1 MDETNRMPNQEKSTA
16 QRLGYAADVRVLILN
31 ADDFGMCHDQNEGV
45 MRGLKDGLFT
55 SSTILVTC
63 PWFEEAAD
71 FARANPAADLGVHL
85 TLTAEW
91 DRYKWG
97 PVLGWHAVPS
107 LVDERGYLWQTVAQV
122 YEHARLDEAEAE
134 LRAQIE
140 KAFAA
145 GIDVTHFDSH
155 MGTLQLRADYHEI
168 YARLA
173 DEYRVPIRLASR
185 RRMSTEGMGSTLDLL
200 DAFGV
205 VTPDHLVFNGPPS
218 VGETE
223 TYWTNLLRTLKP
235 GVTEILCHPALARD
249 ELKSCARDAFQREAD
264 FRYFTSDKTRQL
276 VKGEGIELLGFRELR
291 DLMRQNSTSGSPS
304 RSGRG

>member
-1 MDETNRMPNQEKSTA
+1 MFS
-16 QRLGYAADVRVLILN
+16 
-31 ADDFGMCHDQNEGV
+31 
-45 MRGLKDGLFT
+45 

-63 PWFEEAAD
+63 PWFEEAAAY
-71 FARANPAADLGVHL
+71 ARNYPNADLGVHL

-97 PVLGWHAVPS
+97 PVLGRDAVPS
-107 LVDERGYLWQTVAQV
+107 LVDARGYLWQTVAQV

-145 GIDVTHFDSH
+145 GIDATHLDSH

-173 DEYRVPIRLASR
+173 DEYRLPIRLASR
-185 RRMSTEGMGSTLDLL
+185 RRLGIEGMGAI
-200 DAFGV
+200 DASGV
-205 VTPDHLVFNGPPS
+205 VTPDHLVFYGPPT
-218 VGETE
+218 VPETE
-223 TYWTNLLRTLKP
+223 SYWTNLIRTLKP
-235 GVTEILCHPALARD
+235 GVTEILCHPAVARD
-249 ELKSCARDAFQREAD
+249 ELKSCARDAMQRDAD

-276 VKGEGIELLGFRELR
+276 IKDEGVAMVGFRELR
-291 DLMRQNSTSGSPS
+291 NLMRGKN
-304 RSGRG
+304 

>member
-1 MDETNRMPNQEKSTA
+1 MANNNYTKSTA
-16 QRLGYAADVRVLILN
+16 ERLGYAADARVLILN

-45 MRGLKDGLFT
+45 MTGLKDGVFT

-63 PWFEEAAD
+63 PWFEEAAA
-71 FARANPAADLGVHL
+71 FARSNPDADLGVHL

-91 DRYKWG
+91 DSYKWG
-97 PVLGWHAVPS
+97 PVSAGHAVPS

-122 YEHARLDEAEAE
+122 YEHARLDEAETE

-140 KAFAA
+140 KAVAA
-145 GIDVTHFDSH
+145 GIDVTHLDSH

-173 DEYRVPIRLASR
+173 NEYRVPIRLASR
-185 RRMSTEGMGSTLDLL
+185 RRMGTEGMGAILDKL

-218 VGETE
+218 VPETDS
-223 TYWTNLLRTLKP
+223 YWTNLIRTLKP
-235 GVTEILCHPALARD
+235 GVTEILCHPAIARD

-264 FRYFTSDKTRQL
+264 FRYFTSDETRKL
-276 VKGEGIELLGFRELR
+276 IADAGVEMVGFRKLR
-291 DLMRQNSTSGSPS
+291 DLMRGN
-304 RSGRG
+304 

>member
-1 MDETNRMPNQEKSTA
+1 MEPKEKIPIRAETTA
-16 QRLGYAADVRVLILN
+16 ERLGHAPQARVLIVN

-45 MRGLKDGLFT
+45 IRGLTDGLFT

-71 FARANPAADLGVHL
+71 FARIDPAADLGVHL

-97 PVLGWHAVPS
+97 PVLGRRAVPS

-140 KAFAA
+140 KALAA
-145 GIDVTHFDSH
+145 GIDVTHLDSH

-168 YARLA
+168 YLRLA
-173 DEYRVPIRLASR
+173 NEYRVPIRLASR
-185 RRMSTEGMGSTLDLL
+185 RRMSTEGMGAILDQL
-200 DAFGV
+200 DAFGI
-205 VTPDHLVFNGPPS
+205 VTPDHLVFTGPSS

-223 TYWTNLLRTLKP
+223 SYWTNLICDLKA

-249 ELKSCARDAFQREAD
+249 ELKSCAHDAFQREAD
-264 FRYFTSDKTRQL
+264 LRYFTSEKARQ
-276 VKGEGIELLGFRELR
+276 VIAAEGVELAGFRRLR
-291 DLMRQNSTSGSPS
+291 DLMRQDSPS
-304 RSGRG
+304 SD

>member
-1 MDETNRMPNQEKSTA
+1 MANQEKLTA
-16 QRLGYAADVRVLILN
+16 ERLGYAADARVLILN
-31 ADDFGMCHDQNEGV
+31 ADDFGMCHDQKEGV
-45 MRGLKDGLFT
+45 IRGLKEGLFT

-63 PWFEEAAD
+63 PWFEEAAE
-71 FARANPAADLGVHL
+71 FARNNPDADLGVHL

-97 PVLGWHAVPS
+97 PVSRRHAVPS

-122 YEHARLDEAEAE
+122 YEHARLDQAEAE
-134 LRAQIE
+134 LRVQIE

-145 GIDVTHFDSH
+145 GIDATHLDSH

-173 DEYRVPIRLASR
+173 NDYRLPIRLASR
-185 RRMSTEGMGSTLDLL
+185 RRIGAEGMGAILDQL

-205 VTPDHLVFNGPPS
+205 VTPDHLVFHGPSS
-218 VGETE
+218 VAETGS
-223 TYWTNLLRTLKP
+223 YWTNLLRTLKP
-235 GVTEILCHPALARD
+235 GVTEILCHPAIARD
-249 ELKSCARDAFQREAD
+249 ELKSCARDAMQREAD

-276 VKGEGIELLGFRELR
+276 IMDEGVEMVGFRELR
-291 DLMRQNSTSGSPS
+291 DLMRGNSNSGSPS
-304 RSGRG
+304 LKGRG

>member
-1 MDETNRMPNQEKSTA
+1 MADETKSTA
-16 QRLGYAADVRVLILN
+16 ERLGYAADARVLILN

-45 MRGLKDGLFT
+45 IRGLQEGLFT

-63 PWFEEAAD
+63 PWFEEAAE
-71 FARANPAADLGVHL
+71 FARNYPAADLGVHL

-97 PVLGWHAVPS
+97 PVLGRDAVPS

-145 GIDVTHFDSH
+145 GIDATHLDSH

-173 DEYRVPIRLASR
+173 DEYRLPIRLASR
-185 RRMSTEGMGSTLDLL
+185 RRIGTEGMGAILDQL
-200 DAFGV
+200 DAAGV
-205 VTPDHLVFNGPPS
+205 VTPDHLVFYGPSS
-218 VGETE
+218 VAETE
-223 TYWTNLLRTLKP
+223 SYWTNLIRTLKP
-235 GVTEILCHPALARD
+235 GLTEILCHPALARY
-249 ELKSCARDAFQREAD
+249 ELKSCARDALQREAD
-264 FRYFTSDKTRQL
+264 FHYFTSDKTRQL
-276 VKGEGIELLGFRELR
+276 IKDEVRRDGRFPRAARSDAPGFFIRFPFPLGKGLGVR
-291 DLMRQNSTSGSPS
+291 
-304 RSGRG
+304 

>member
-1 MDETNRMPNQEKSTA
+1 MANHEKEISTA
-16 QRLGYAADVRVLILN
+16 ERLGYKADARALIIN

-45 MRGLKDGLFT
+45 MTGLKEGLFT

-71 FARANPAADLGVHL
+71 FARTNLGADLGVHL

-91 DRYKWG
+91 DSYKWG
-97 PVLGWHAVPS
+97 PVLGGHAGPS

-140 KAFAA
+140 KAVAA
-145 GIDVTHFDSH
+145 GIDVTHLDSH
-155 MGTLQLRADYHEI
+155 MGTLQLRLDYHEI

-173 DEYRVPIRLASR
+173 NDYRVPIRLASR
-185 RRMSTEGMGSTLDLL
+185 RRMGTDGMGAILDQL

-205 VTPDHLVFNGPPS
+205 VTPDHLVFNGPSS

-223 TYWTNLLRTLKP
+223 KHWTNLIRALKP
-235 GVTEILCHPALARD
+235 GVTEILCHPAIARE
-249 ELKSCARDAFQREAD
+249 ELKGCAHDPFQREAD
-264 FRYFTSDKTRQL
+264 FRYFTSEKARRLIKD
-276 VKGEGIELLGFRELR
+276 EGIERAGFRKLR
-291 DLMRQNSTSGSPS
+291 DLMRGKN
-304 RSGRG
+304 

>member
-1 MDETNRMPNQEKSTA
+1 MTKMADQEKSTA
-16 QRLGYAADVRVLILN
+16 ERLGYAADARVLILN

-45 MRGLKDGLFT
+45 IRGLKEGLFT

-63 PWFEEAAD
+63 PWFEEVAE
-71 FARANPAADLGVHL
+71 FARNNPNADLGVHL

-97 PVLGWHAVPS
+97 PVLGPRAVPS

-122 YEHARLDEAEAE
+122 YEHARLDQAEAE
-134 LRAQIE
+134 LREQIE

-145 GIDVTHFDSH
+145 GIDATHLDSH

-173 DEYRVPIRLASR
+173 NEYRLPIRLASR
-185 RRMSTEGMGSTLDLL
+185 RRLGREGMGAILDQL
-200 DAFGV
+200 DAAGV
-205 VTPDHLVFNGPPS
+205 VTPDHLVFYGPPS
-218 VGETE
+218 VAETE

-235 GVTEILCHPALARD
+235 GVTEILCHPAIARD
-249 ELKSCARDAFQREAD
+249 ELRTCARDAMQREAD
-264 FRYFTSDKTRQL
+264 FRYFTSDQTRQL
-276 VKGEGIELLGFRELR
+276 IKDEGVEMVGFRELR
-291 DLMRQNSTSGSPS
+291 DLMRGKS
-304 RSGRG
+304 

>member
-1 MDETNRMPNQEKSTA
+1 MPNQPKSTA
-16 QRLGYAADVRVLILN
+16 ERLGYVADARVLIVN

-45 MRGLKDGLFT
+45 IRGLTDGLFT

-71 FARANPAADLGVHL
+71 FARSNPAADLGVHL

-91 DRYKWG
+91 DPYKWG
-97 PVLGWHAVPS
+97 PVLGRRAVPS

-122 YEHARLDEAEAE
+122 YEHARLDEAESE

-140 KAFAA
+140 KALAA
-145 GIDVTHFDSH
+145 GIDVTHLDSH

-168 YARLA
+168 YTRLA
-173 DEYRVPIRLASR
+173 NEYRVPIRLASR
-185 RRMSTEGMGSTLDLL
+185 RRMRDGGMGAILDQL
-200 DAFGV
+200 DACGI
-205 VTPDHLVFNGPPS
+205 VTPDHLVFEGPPA

-223 TYWTNLLRTLKP
+223 SYWTNLIRTLKP
-235 GVTEILCHPALARD
+235 GVTEVLCHPAYARD

-264 FRYFTSDKTRQL
+264 FRYFTSEKPRSLIAEERVEL
-276 VKGEGIELLGFRELR
+276 VGFRKLR
-291 DLMRQNSTSGSPS
+291 DLMRV
-304 RSGRG
+304 

>member
-1 MDETNRMPNQEKSTA
+1 MANETKSTA
-16 QRLGYAADVRVLILN
+16 ERLGYAADARVLILN

-45 MRGLKDGLFT
+45 IRGLKEGLFT

-63 PWFEEAAD
+63 PWFEEAAE
-71 FARANPAADLGVHL
+71 FARNNPDADLGVHL

-97 PVLGWHAVPS
+97 PVLGPRAVPS

-122 YEHARLDEAEAE
+122 YEHARLDQAEAE
-134 LRAQIE
+134 LREQIE

-145 GIDVTHFDSH
+145 GIDATHLDSH

-173 DEYRVPIRLASR
+173 NDYRLPIRLASR
-185 RRMSTEGMGSTLDLL
+185 RRIGTEGMGAILDQL
-200 DAFGV
+200 DAAGV
-205 VTPDHLVFNGPPS
+205 VTPDHLVFHGPSS
-218 VGETE
+218 VAETE
-223 TYWTNLLRTLKP
+223 PYWTNLLRTLKP
-235 GVTEILCHPALARD
+235 GVTEILCHPAIARD
-249 ELKSCARDAFQREAD
+249 ELRTCARDAMQREAD
-264 FRYFTSDKTRQL
+264 FRYFTSDQTRQL
-276 VKGEGIELLGFRELR
+276 IKDEGVEMTGFRELR
-291 DLMRQNSTSGSPS
+291 DLMRGASPSSSPS

>member
-1 MDETNRMPNQEKSTA
+1 MANQEKSTA
-16 QRLGYAADVRVLILN
+16 ERLGYAADAPVLILN

-45 MRGLKDGLFT
+45 MTGLKEGVFT

-63 PWFEEAAD
+63 PWFEEAAA
-71 FARANPAADLGVHL
+71 FARSNPAADLGVHL

-91 DRYKWG
+91 DTYKWG
-97 PVLGWHAVPS
+97 PVSARHAVPS

-140 KAFAA
+140 KAVAA
-145 GIDVTHFDSH
+145 GVDVTHLDSH

-173 DEYRVPIRLASR
+173 NDYRVPIRLASR
-185 RRMSTEGMGSTLDLL
+185 RRMGTDGMGAILDQL

-205 VTPDHLVFNGPPS
+205 VTPDHLVFNGPSSAP
-218 VGETE
+218 ETD

-235 GVTEILCHPALARD
+235 GVTEILCHPALARE

-264 FRYFTSDKTRQL
+264 FRYFTSDRTRQL
-276 VKGEGIELLGFRELR
+276 IADSGIKMVGFRELR
-291 DLMRQNSTSGSPS
+291 DLMR
-304 RSGRG
+304 GRN

>member
-1 MDETNRMPNQEKSTA
+1 MTKMADQEKSTA
-16 QRLGYAADVRVLILN
+16 ERLGYAADARVLILN

-45 MRGLKDGLFT
+45 IRGLKEGLFT

-71 FARANPAADLGVHL
+71 FARKNPAADLDVHL

-91 DRYKWG
+91 DTYKWG
-97 PVLGWHAVPS
+97 PVLGARAVPS

-122 YEHARLDEAEAE
+122 YEHERLDEAEAE

-140 KAFAA
+140 KAVAT
-145 GIDVTHFDSH
+145 GIDVSHLDSH
-155 MGTLQLRADYHEI
+155 MGTLQLRQEYHEI

-173 DEYRVPIRLASR
+173 NEYRLPIRLASR
-185 RRMSTEGMGSTLDLL
+185 RRLGREGMGAILDQL
-200 DAFGV
+200 DAAGV
-205 VTPDHLVFNGPPS
+205 VTPDHLVFYGPPS
-218 VGETE
+218 VAETE

-235 GVTEILCHPALARD
+235 GVTEILCHPAIARD
-249 ELKSCARDAFQREAD
+249 ELRTCARDAMQREAD
-264 FRYFTSDKTRQL
+264 FRYFTSDQTRQL
-276 VKGEGIELLGFRELR
+276 IKDEGVEMTGFRELR
-291 DLMRQNSTSGSPS
+291 DLMRGASPSSSPS

>member
-1 MDETNRMPNQEKSTA
+1 MANETKSTA
-16 QRLGYAADVRVLILN
+16 ERLGYAADARVLILN

-45 MRGLKDGLFT
+45 IRGLKEGLFT

-63 PWFEEAAD
+63 PWFEEAAE
-71 FARANPAADLGVHL
+71 FARNNPDADLGVHL

-97 PVLGWHAVPS
+97 PVLGPRAVPS

-122 YEHARLDEAEAE
+122 YEHARLDQAEAE
-134 LRAQIE
+134 LREQIE

-145 GIDVTHFDSH
+145 GIDATHLDSH

-173 DEYRVPIRLASR
+173 TEYRLPIRLASR
-185 RRMSTEGMGSTLDLL
+185 RRLGREGMGAILDQL
-200 DAFGV
+200 DAAGV
-205 VTPDHLVFNGPPS
+205 VTPDHLVFYGPPS
-218 VGETE
+218 VAETE

-235 GVTEILCHPALARD
+235 GVTEILCHPAIARD
-249 ELKSCARDAFQREAD
+249 ELRTCARDAMQREAD
-264 FRYFTSDKTRQL
+264 FRYFTSDQTRQL
-276 VKGEGIELLGFRELR
+276 IKDEGVEMVGFRELR
-291 DLMRQNSTSGSPS
+291 DLMRGKS
-304 RSGRG
+304 

>member
-1 MDETNRMPNQEKSTA
+1 MDPMGKISNRPETMAE
-16 QRLGYAADVRVLILN
+16 RLGYATDARVLILN

-45 MRGLKDGLFT
+45 IRGLTDGLFT

-63 PWFEEAAD
+63 PWFEEAAE
-71 FARANPAADLGVHL
+71 FARTNPAADLGVHL

-97 PVLGWHAVPS
+97 PVLGRRAVPS

-140 KAFAA
+140 KALAA
-145 GIDVTHFDSH
+145 GIDATHLDSH

-168 YARLA
+168 YVRLA
-173 DEYRVPIRLASR
+173 DEYQVPIRLVSR
-185 RRMSTEGMGSTLDLL
+185 RLMSTEGMGAILDLL
-200 DAFGV
+200 DRFGV
-205 VTPDHLVFNGPPS
+205 VTPDHLVFHGPSS

-223 TYWTNLLRTLKP
+223 SYWTKLIRTLQP
-235 GVTEILCHPALARD
+235 GVTEILCHPAIARD
-249 ELKSCARDAFQREAD
+249 ELKSCAHDAFQREAD
-264 FRYFTSDKTRQL
+264 LRYFTSEKARRLIAD
-276 VKGEGIELLGFRELR
+276 EGVELIGFRRLR
-291 DLMRQNSTSGSPS
+291 DLMRDDQA
-304 RSGRG
+304 RA

>member
-1 MDETNRMPNQEKSTA
+1 MADQEKSTA
-16 QRLGYAADVRVLILN
+16 ERLGYAADARVLILN

-45 MRGLKDGLFT
+45 IRGLKEGLFT

-63 PWFEEAAD
+63 PWFEEAAE
-71 FARANPAADLGVHL
+71 FARNNPNADLGVHL

-97 PVLGWHAVPS
+97 PVLGPRAVPS

-122 YEHARLDEAEAE
+122 YEHARLDQAEAE
-134 LRAQIE
+134 LREQIE

-145 GIDVTHFDSH
+145 GIDATHLDSH

-173 DEYRVPIRLASR
+173 TEYRLPIRLASR
-185 RRMSTEGMGSTLDLL
+185 RRLGREGMGAILDQL
-200 DAFGV
+200 DAAGV
-205 VTPDHLVFNGPPS
+205 VTPDHLVFYGPPS
-218 VGETE
+218 VAETE

-235 GVTEILCHPALARD
+235 GVTEILCHPAIARD
-249 ELKSCARDAFQREAD
+249 ELRTCARDAMQREAD
-264 FRYFTSDKTRQL
+264 FRYFTSDQTRQL
-276 VKGEGIELLGFRELR
+276 IKDEGVEMVGFRELR
-291 DLMRQNSTSGSPS
+291 DLMRGKS
-304 RSGRG
+304 

>member
-1 MDETNRMPNQEKSTA
+1 MVPEQGKSTA
-16 QRLGYAADVRVLILN
+16 ERLGHAADERVLIIN

-45 MRGLKDGLFT
+45 IRGLQHGLFT

-63 PWFEEAAD
+63 PWFEEAAA
-71 FARANPAADLGVHL
+71 FARSNPGADLGVHL

-91 DRYKWG
+91 NNYKWG
-97 PVLGWHAVPS
+97 PVLGRRGMPS

-140 KAFAA
+140 KALGA
-145 GIDVTHFDSH
+145 GIDVTHLDSH

-173 DEYRVPIRLASR
+173 NDYRVPLRLASR
-185 RRMSTEGMGSTLDLL
+185 RRMRAEGMGAVLDQL
-200 DAFGV
+200 DADGI
-205 VTPDHLVFNGPPS
+205 VTPDHLVFNGPSSPA
-218 VGETE
+218 ETE
-223 TYWTNLLRTLKP
+223 SYWSNLIRTLKP
-235 GVTEILCHPALARD
+235 GVTEVLCHPAIARD

-264 FRYFTSDKTRQL
+264 FRYFTSATARRLIADEGVRL
-276 VKGEGIELLGFRELR
+276 VGYRALR
-291 DLMRQNSTSGSPS
+291 DVMRGKSDARATS
-304 RSGRG
+304 

>member
-1 MDETNRMPNQEKSTA
+1 MANEIKSTA
-16 QRLGYAADVRVLILN
+16 ERLGYAPDARVLILN

-45 MRGLKDGLFT
+45 MTGLKEGVFT

-63 PWFEEAAD
+63 PWFEEAAE
-71 FARANPAADLGVHL
+71 FARNNPGADLGVHL

-91 DRYKWG
+91 ESYKWG
-97 PVLGWHAVPS
+97 PVSGRRAVPS

-140 KAFAA
+140 KALTA
-145 GIDVTHFDSH
+145 GIDVTHLDSH

-173 DEYRVPIRLASR
+173 DEYRLPIRLASR
-185 RRMSTEGMGSTLDLL
+185 RRMGTEGMGAILDQL
-200 DAFGV
+200 DAAGV
-205 VTPDHLVFNGPPS
+205 VTPDHLVFYGPATVP
-218 VGETE
+218 ETE
-223 TYWTNLLRTLKP
+223 SYWTNLLHTLKV

-249 ELKSCARDAFQREAD
+249 ELKSCARDAMQREAD
-264 FRYFTSDKTRQL
+264 FRYFTSEKTRELITAQS
-276 VKGEGIELLGFRELR
+276 VKMIGFRELR
-291 DLMRQNSTSGSPS
+291 DLMRGEN
-304 RSGRG
+304 